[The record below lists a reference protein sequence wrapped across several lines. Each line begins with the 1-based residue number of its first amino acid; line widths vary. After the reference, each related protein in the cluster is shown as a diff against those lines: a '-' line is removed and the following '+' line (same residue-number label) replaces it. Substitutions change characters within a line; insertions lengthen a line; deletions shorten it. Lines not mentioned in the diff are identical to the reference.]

1 MRRFDWIV
9 PLVLGFLLLAAASPL
24 TSPLAAS
31 PQSAQSQDR
40 QVQSTQAKPP
50 TAPPSTE
57 AAQAAQ
63 AKPPA
68 DAGQAAD
75 QPADFKAFNAASKT
89 AEPQKRIDA
98 LQKFI
103 TDYPEST
110 LKSTA
115 AAEIR
120 GQYLRSLS
128 DATRKYSVEADKYL
142 QSSTSPT
149 MMNYYLI
156 ASELLGAGVLLEQAE
171 DCALKGLG
179 TEDETGY
186 IKGARERAKAAA
198 SKPRTASGGVMFSN
212 IGGQVTATLTPAR
225 GDALVAP
232 PREPTD
238 DDLRAQ
244 FRSQR
249 ARLQSALAQIYLKR
263 GKTAEAEKTFKE
275 VYANPDLPFA
285 AKTIAVRELANFARK
300 SGDNKALVQY
310 LLESVVA
317 GARPDVHTDLREIYR
332 KTHNGSL
339 DGLEA
344 TLDEMYAKSLPKFD
358 ATPFERPKTREPR
371 LVLAELFTGAEC
383 PPCVGIDLAFEA
395 ALERFK
401 PQDLALLV
409 YHQHLPGP
417 DPMTNPSTEKRLK
430 FYNVRGVPTHYVD
443 GKTDGAG
450 GAGADQAV
458 RYFTR
463 SISPSIEKAFA
474 VQPEARLDL
483 KASVT
488 GSGIRVRASVGRVAS
503 KSDKL
508 RLHIVLTEERL
519 RYHGGNGIRYHP
531 MVVRAMA
538 GADANGFAVPAGKGA
553 RAEWVF
559 DLTKILAENRKSI
572 DEFLSKPFRGGT
584 EKPTFSSRMDDI
596 DPKRLVVVA
605 FVQDEDPKQ
614 GTGESIV
621 NGKPVQNAVPLR
633 HILQAASVKV
643 PAGGKKTTN

>member
-9 PLVLGFLLLAAASPL
+9 PVVLGFLLLAAASLL

-31 PQSAQSQDR
+31 PQSAQSQDK

-50 TAPPSTE
+50 AAPPSTQP
-57 AAQAAQ
+57 AQAAQ

-68 DAGQAAD
+68 DASQAAD

-110 LKSTA
+110 LKITA

-212 IGGQVTATLTPAR
+212 IGGQVTATPMPAR
-225 GDALVAP
+225 GDALAAP

-249 ARLQSALAQIYLKR
+249 ARLQNALAQIYLKR

-275 VYANPDLPFA
+275 VYANPDLPFS

-300 SGDNKALVQY
+300 AGDNKALVQY

-317 GARPDVHTDLREIYR
+317 GARPDVHTELREIYR

-395 ALERFK
+395 ALERYK

-430 FYNVRGVPTHYVD
+430 FYNVRGVPTHYID

-463 SISPSIEKAFA
+463 SVSPSIEKAFA
-474 VQPEARLDL
+474 LKPEARLDL
-483 KASVT
+483 RASVT

-503 KSDKL
+503 KSGKL
-508 RLHIVLTEERL
+508 RLHIVLAEERL

-559 DLTKILAENRKSI
+559 DLTKILAENRKFI

-614 GTGESIV
+614 GTGETIV
-621 NGKPVQNAVPLR
+621 NGKPTQREVPLR

>member
-9 PLVLGFLLLAAASPL
+9 PVVLGFLLLAAASPL

-31 PQSAQSQDR
+31 PQSAQSQDK

-50 TAPPSTE
+50 TAPPSTQP
-57 AAQAAQ
+57 ARAAQ

-110 LKSTA
+110 LKITA

-156 ASELLGAGVLLEQAE
+156 AGELLRAGVLLEQAE
-171 DCALKGLG
+171 DYALKGLG

-198 SKPRTASGGVMFSN
+198 SKPRTASGGVMFSG
-212 IGGQVTATLTPAR
+212 IGGQVTATLMPAR
-225 GDALVAP
+225 GDAPAT

-238 DDLRAQ
+238 DDLRVQ

-249 ARLQSALAQIYLKR
+249 AQLQNTLAQICLKR

-275 VYANPDLPFA
+275 VYANPDLPFS

-317 GARPDVHTDLREIYR
+317 GARPDVHTELREIYR

-401 PQDLALLV
+401 PQDLALLI

-417 DPMTNPSTEKRLK
+417 DPMTNPSTEKRLR
-430 FYNVRGVPTHYVD
+430 FYNVRGVPTHYID

-463 SISPSIEKAFA
+463 GISPAIEKAFA

-488 GSGIRVRASVGRVAS
+488 GSGISVRASVGRVAS

-508 RLHIVLTEERL
+508 RLHIVLAEERL
-519 RYHGGNGIRYHP
+519 RYHGGNGIRYHR

-538 GADANGFAVPAGKGA
+538 GADANGFAVPAGKSA

-559 DLTKILAENRKSI
+559 DLTKILAENRKFI

-614 GTGESIV
+614 GTGETIV
-621 NGKPVQNAVPLR
+621 NGKPTQREVPLR